1 MRCFFLLLLVWLTPA
16 VFAQQ
21 PTWYVFSR
29 EDDCLDLQVL
39 AKVEKLPRTPV
50 SPDDFAQIM
59 RERGEAAT
67 IGQPSG
73 FPAELTGQVVQVNV
87 GSSKAPIF
95 VKGEVCRNIGK

>member
-1 MRCFFLLLLVWLTPA
+1 MRCFFLLLLVWVTTA

-29 EDDCLDLQVL
+29 EDGCLDLQVL
-39 AKVEKLPRTPV
+39 AKIEKLSRTPE
-50 SPDDFAQIM
+50 SPDDFAQM
-59 RERGEAAT
+59 LREQGEAVT
-67 IGQPSG
+67 IGKPSG

-95 VKGEVCRNIGK
+95 VKDEVCRNIGK